1 MSKILERD
9 QISSEFKWDIKSM
22 YPDFDRWEADF
33 DQVSVLINQIKA
45 QSGEVCSSSVNLLS
59 SIELSL
65 KSSRLLSNLYTFAK
79 MSQDQNTKD
88 NSAQEYTARAE
99 QIATKLSEASSYIV
113 PEILSADIGVI
124 KGYISDYEP
133 LNKYAKYLDDIIRRK
148 PHTLSSSEEKILAM
162 SGDISGLAGTTF
174 GMMNS
179 ADLKF
184 PVVKDSKGNEIQ
196 LSHGS
201 FVPTLESN
209 DRALRKDAFK
219 AYYSV
224 YEQFNNSFASLLYG
238 EVKKNVF
245 YSKVGKHKTA
255 RSAALFENNVPET
268 VYDQLIGA
276 VNDNLSHMHKYM
288 KIRKKALGVKELH
301 MYDLYTPIIKDVD
314 MKIKYGEAKDMV
326 LESLKPLGEKYVSVV
341 ESSFTDGWIDVYEN
355 IGKRSGAYSFGT
367 YDSKPFILLNYH
379 DTLDNAFTL
388 THEMG
393 HSMHSYLTREN
404 QDYVYGNYSIF
415 LAEVASTTNE
425 ALLNHFLLENVKSR
439 QEELYILNHYLEQ
452 FRGTVYRQAM
462 FAEFER
468 DIHAMV
474 ERGEALTGD
483 KLNDHYM
490 GLNIK
495 YYGADMIVDEEIK
508 YEWSRIPHFY
518 YNFYVFQYATG
529 FSAAVALSQSI
540 LENGTEGLDKYL
552 GFLESGSSEYPI
564 EILKKA
570 GADMTTT
577 APVSDA
583 LKLFGELVDK
593 MERLLNL

>member
-9 QISSEFKWDIKSM
+9 QISSEYKWDIKSM
-22 YPDFDRWEADF
+22 YPDLDRWEADF
-33 DQVSVLINQIKA
+33 DQVSVLIEKIKA
-45 QSGEVCSSSVNLLS
+45 QKGEVCKSADNLLS

-65 KSSRLLSNLYTFAK
+65 KSSRLISNLFTFAK

-99 QIATKLSEASSYIV
+99 QMATKLSEATSYII
-113 PEILSADIGVI
+113 PEILSSDVETI
-124 KGYISDYEP
+124 KGYISDYKP
-133 LNKYAKYLDDIIRRK
+133 LTKYDQFLDDIIRRK

-162 SGDISGLAGTTF
+162 SGDISGLAGTAF

-184 PVVKDSKGNEIQ
+184 PIVKDSKGEEIQ

-209 DRALRKDAFK
+209 DRELRKDAFK

-245 YSKVGKHKTA
+245 YSKVKNHETA
-255 RSAALFENNVPET
+255 RSSALFENNVPES
-268 VYDQLIGA
+268 VYDQLIEA

-288 KIRKKALGVKELH
+288 KIRKKALGVEELH

-314 MKIKYGEAKDMV
+314 MKINYEEAKDMV
-326 LESLKPLGEKYVSVV
+326 IKSLKPLGEKYVSTV
-341 ESSFTDGWIDVYEN
+341 ENSFTDGWIDVYEN

-425 ALLNHFLLENVKSR
+425 SLLNHFLLENVKSK

-474 ERGEALTGD
+474 ERGEALTGE

-490 GLNIK
+490 SLNVK
-495 YYGADMIVDEEIK
+495 YYGDEMIVDEEIK

-540 LENGTEGLDKYL
+540 LENDGLDKYL
-552 GFLESGSSEYPI
+552 GFLGSGSSEYPI

-577 APVSDA
+577 APVSNA

-593 MERLLNL
+593 MERLLDM

>member
-9 QISSEFKWDIKSM
+9 EISSEFKWDIKSM

-33 DQVSVLINQIKA
+33 DQVPLLIEQIKA
-45 QSGEVCSSSVNLLS
+45 MNGSICESSSNLLEI
-59 SIELSL
+59 IELSL
-65 KSSRLLSNLYTFAK
+65 KSNRLISNLFTFAK
-79 MSQDQNTKD
+79 MYQDQNTK
-88 NSAQEYTARAE
+88 NNTAQEYTARAE
-99 QIATKLSEASSYIV
+99 QIATKLSEACSYIV
-113 PEILSADIGVI
+113 PEILAADIDMI
-124 KGYISDYEP
+124 KGYISDNEK
-133 LNKYAKYLDDIIRRK
+133 LNTYSQYLDDIIRRK
-148 PHTLSSSEEKILAM
+148 PHTLTSSEEKLLAM
-162 SGDISGLAGTTF
+162 SGDIAGLAGTAF

-184 PVVKDSKGNEIQ
+184 PIVKDSDGKEIQ

-201 FVPTLESN
+201 FVPTLESS
-209 DRALRKDAFK
+209 DRALRKNAFK

-245 YSKVGKHKTA
+245 YSNVKKYKTA

-268 VYDQLIGA
+268 VYDQLIEA

-288 KIRKKALGVKELH
+288 KIRKKALGVEELH
-301 MYDLYTPIIKDVD
+301 MYDLYTPIVKDVD
-314 MKIKYGEAKDMV
+314 MKIDYNQAKDMV
-326 LESLKPLGEKYVSVV
+326 LKSLKPLGEKYVSVV
-341 ESSFTDGWIDVYEN
+341 EDSFSDGWIDVYEN
-355 IGKRSGAYSFGT
+355 VGKRSGAYSFGT

-393 HSMHSYLTREN
+393 HSMHSYLTRQN
-404 QDYVYGNYSIF
+404 QEYVYGNYSIF

-425 ALLNHFLLENVKSR
+425 ALLNHFLLENVKSK

-474 ERGEALTGD
+474 ERGEALTGE
-483 KLNDHYM
+483 KLNNHYM
-490 GLNIK
+490 SLNVK
-495 YYGADMIVDEEIK
+495 YYGKDMIVDDEIK

-540 LENGTEGLDKYL
+540 LENGSDGLEKYL
-552 GFLESGSSEYPI
+552 AFLSSGSSEYPI
-564 EILKKA
+564 TILQKA
-570 GADMTTT
+570 GADMTTR
-577 APVSDA
+577 APVSNA

-593 MERLLNL
+593 MESLLGL

>member
-45 QSGEVCSSSVNLLS
+45 QSGEVCSSGVNLLS

-65 KSSRLLSNLYTFAK
+65 KSSRLLSNIFTFAK

-99 QIATKLSEASSYIV
+99 QIATKLSEALSYIV
-113 PEILSADIGVI
+113 PEILSADVDLI

-133 LNKYAKYLDDIIRRK
+133 LNKYAQYLDDIIRRK
-148 PHTLSSSEEKILAM
+148 PHTLGSSEEKLLAM
-162 SGDISGLAGTTF
+162 SGDISGLAGTAF

-184 PVVKDSKGNEIQ
+184 PVVKDSHGKEIQ
-196 LSHGS
+196 LSHGN

-209 DRALRKDAFK
+209 DRELRKDAFK

-245 YSKVGKHKTA
+245 YSKVREHETA

-268 VYDQLIGA
+268 VYDQLIEA

-326 LESLKPLGEKYVSVV
+326 LKSLKPLGDKYVSVV

-425 ALLNHFLLENVKSR
+425 ALLNHFLLENVKSK

-483 KLNDHYM
+483 KLNNHYM
-490 GLNIK
+490 SLNIK
-495 YYGADMIVDEEIK
+495 YYGEDMIVDEEIK

-570 GADMTTT
+570 GADMTTA
-577 APVSDA
+577 APVSNA

-593 MERLLNL
+593 MESLLDI

>member
-22 YPDFDRWEADF
+22 YPDLDRWEADF
-33 DQVSVLINQIKA
+33 VQVSVLIKEIDSQKGSICESEN
-45 QSGEVCSSSVNLLS
+45 NLLA
-59 SIELSL
+59 SIELSF
-65 KSSRLLSNLYTFAK
+65 KASRLVSNLFTYAK
-79 MSQDQNTKD
+79 MSQDENTKD
-88 NSAQEYTARAE
+88 NLAQEYTARAE
-99 QIATKLSEASSYIV
+99 QIATKLSEASSYII
-113 PEILSADIGVI
+113 PEILLADVDLL
-124 KGYISDYEP
+124 KGYIKNYEP
-133 LNKYAKYLDDIIRRK
+133 LKKYDQYLDDIIRRK
-148 PHTLSSSEEKILAM
+148 PHTLGSSEEKILAM
-162 SGDISGLAGTTF
+162 SGDIAGLAGTAF

-184 PVVKDSKGNEIQ
+184 PVIKDSNGEDLH
-196 LSHGS
+196 LSHGN
-201 FVPTLESN
+201 FVPTLESP
-209 DRALRKDAFK
+209 DRKLRKDAFEN
-219 AYYSV
+219 YYSV
-224 YEQFNNSFASLLYG
+224 YKQFNNSFASLLYG

-245 YSKVGKHKTA
+245 YSKVRNHNTA
-255 RSAALFENNVPET
+255 RSAALFENNVPES
-268 VYDQLIGA
+268 VYDQLIEA
-276 VNDNLSHMHKYM
+276 VNNNLSHMHKYM
-288 KIRKKALGVKELH
+288 KIRKKALGLKELH

-314 MKIKYGEAKDMV
+314 MKISYDKAKEMV
-326 LESLKPLGEKYVSVV
+326 LESLKPLGENYTSVV
-341 ESSFTDGWIDVYEN
+341 KNSFTDGWIDVYEN
-355 IGKRSGAYSFGT
+355 IGKRSGAYSWGT

-379 DTLDNAFTL
+379 ETLDNAFTL

-393 HSMHSYLTREN
+393 HSMHSYLTRQN

-425 ALLNHFLLENVKSR
+425 ALLNHFLLENVKSK

-483 KLNDHYM
+483 KLNNHYM
-490 GLNIK
+490 NLNIK
-495 YYGADMIVDEEIK
+495 YYGEDMIVDEEIK

-540 LENGTEGLDKYL
+540 LKNGKEGLDKYL

-577 APVSDA
+577 SPVSNA

-593 MERLLNL
+593 MERLLDM

>member
-33 DQVSVLINQIKA
+33 DQVSVLIDQIKA
-45 QSGEVCSSSVNLLS
+45 QSGQVCSSAVNLLS

-65 KSSRLLSNLYTFAK
+65 KSSRLVSNLFTFAK

-88 NSAQEYTARAE
+88 NSMQEYSARAE

-113 PEILSADIGVI
+113 PEILSADIDLI
-124 KGYISDYEP
+124 KGFISDYEP
-133 LNKYAKYLDDIIRRK
+133 LNKYAQYLDDIIRRK

-184 PVVKDSKGNEIQ
+184 PVVRDSKGNEIQ
-196 LSHGS
+196 LSHGN
-201 FVPTLESN
+201 FVPTLESS
-209 DRALRKDAFK
+209 DRELRKDAFK

-245 YSKVGKHKTA
+245 YSKVKNHKTA

-268 VYDQLIGA
+268 VYDQLIDA

-326 LESLKPLGEKYVSVV
+326 LNSLKPLGDKYVSVV
-341 ESSFTDGWIDVYEN
+341 ETSFSDGWIDVYEN

-393 HSMHSYLTREN
+393 HSMHSYLTRKN
-404 QDYVYGNYSIF
+404 QEYVYGNYSIF

-425 ALLNHFLLENVKSR
+425 ALLNHFLLENVKSK
-439 QEELYILNHYLEQ
+439 QEELFILNHYLEQ

-483 KLNDHYM
+483 KLNNHYM
-490 GLNIK
+490 SLNVK
-495 YYGADMIVDEEIK
+495 YYGEYMIVDEDIK

-540 LENGTEGLDKYL
+540 LENGADGLGKYL

-577 APVSDA
+577 APVSNA
-583 LKLFGELVDK
+583 LKLFGELVNK
-593 MERLLNL
+593 MERLLDM